1 MQAKLRWASSRG
13 HRHRDDGGQD
23 AEGEGAEQHRPD
35 FCRRFSDGTAGR
47 SSGGVRLDVT
57 GAHQHHQL
65 DHLIHLVAHLEQV
78 EFGDATGIEEL
89 PRGDW
94 WIFSPSYYDRIHRM
108 MHLEVAIAWF
118 LLRVCRCG
126 DRRVCVTT
134 RARCWRYAR
143 FWRVS
148 VAFAASSTA

>member
-1 MQAKLRWASSRG
+1 M
-13 HRHRDDGGQD
+13 
-23 AEGEGAEQHRPD
+23 
-35 FCRRFSDGTAGR
+35 
-47 SSGGVRLDVT
+47 RLDVT

-108 MHLEVAIAWF
+108 MHPEVAIAWETAGYIQKRSADGP
-118 LLRVCRCG
+118 LHG
-126 DRRVCVTT
+126 
-134 RARCWRYAR
+134 RYSG
-143 FWRVS
+143 V
-148 VAFAASSTA
+148 